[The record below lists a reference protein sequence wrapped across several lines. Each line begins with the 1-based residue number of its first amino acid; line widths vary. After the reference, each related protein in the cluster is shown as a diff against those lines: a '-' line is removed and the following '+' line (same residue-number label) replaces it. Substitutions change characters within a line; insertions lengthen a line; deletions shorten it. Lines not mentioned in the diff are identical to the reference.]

1 MDDDCNDLRELALLF
16 MTRELTDDVFETVL
30 SRRRNLK
37 HDPAEMTMEY
47 FAVINEAEE
56 KIEKNRQL
64 RGFGSC
70 HHVWS
75 LKADYLLHAIS
86 YVIKNNR

>member
-1 MDDDCNDLRELALLF
+1 
-16 MTRELTDDVFETVL
+16 
-30 SRRRNLK
+30 
-37 HDPAEMTMEY
+37 MTMEY
-47 FAVINEAEE
+47 FAVIDEAEE

-86 YVIKNNR
+86 YVIKKQPLSFSTQRLFLSVYIYNILPYKTVNLIPRYSVSVECL